1 MRILVCPDKYK
12 SSLSATKVAEAMEK
26 GLLAADSTLIVDK
39 APMADGGDGTV
50 DAFLSAMG
58 GQKLYMQVT
67 GPLLEQ
73 ENSFFGILK
82 DNATAVIEMA
92 AASGLAMVP
101 PGKRN
106 PMQTTSYGTGELIRR
121 ALDCGVKKIVIGI
134 GGSAT
139 NEGGM
144 GMMAALGMRF
154 FSKDGAQL
162 TSYTASDML
171 RVARA
176 EASGLD
182 ARLKDVQI
190 EVACDVNNPLCG
202 ESGASAIFGPQK
214 GATPEMIAVL
224 DKSLFNFAQCL
235 YQALG
240 VNILDIPGSGA
251 AGGMGG
257 ALTAIGGKLRMGT
270 DIVIDVAHLKERVK
284 LADLVITGEGATDKS
299 TPFGKVPV
307 AMGKLAQDAGIQCIC
322 IAGSVLEGYKKVYE
336 MGVTAVFSILSRP
349 MSMDSAVK
357 NCYALVRDCTENVA
371 RAMGL

>member
-26 GLLAADSTLIVDK
+26 GLLAANANLIIDK

-50 DAFLSAMG
+50 DAFLSAIG
-58 GQKLYMQVT
+58 GQKLYARVM
-67 GPLLEQ
+67 GPLGEPAD
-73 ENSFFGILK
+73 SFLGILK
-82 DNATAVIEMA
+82 DENTAVIEMA

-101 PGKRN
+101 HGKRN
-106 PMQTTSYGTGELIRR
+106 PMHTTSYGTGELIRR

-154 FSKDGAQL
+154 FDKDGAQL
-162 TSYTASDML
+162 SHTATDML
-171 RVARA
+171 RVAKA
-176 EASGLD
+176 DATGLD
-182 ARLKDVQI
+182 PRLKEVEI
-190 EVACDVNNPLCG
+190 LVACDVNNPLCG
-202 ESGASAIFGPQK
+202 EDGASAIFGPQK
-214 GATPEMIAVL
+214 GATPEMIAHL
-224 DKSLFNFAQCL
+224 DKGLGNFALCIR
-235 YQALG
+235 QALD
-240 VNILDIPGSGA
+240 VDILNIPGSGA

-257 ALTAIGGKLRMGT
+257 ALTALGGKLKMGT
-270 DIVIDVAHLKERVK
+270 DIVIDVAHLKERAE
-284 LADLVITGEGATDKS
+284 LADLIITGEGATDKS

-307 AMGKLAQDAGIQCIC
+307 AMGKLAQDAGIKCIC
-322 IAGSVLEGYKKVYE
+322 IAGSVLEGYRKVFD

-357 NCYALVRDCTENVA
+357 NCYALVRECTENVA